1 MGNQWNEVGNEID
14 SLLRRKASI
23 KNFEIGQQTTYRTR
37 AKCSLYV
44 EVSNEA
50 ELQSVVSVNKK
61 TNKEI
66 LIIGN
71 GSNLLIADI
80 GFDGLVVRL
89 GKGFEEIEIND
100 THVKAGAAVKLPV
113 LARKTASVGLA
124 GFEWAVGVP
133 GTIGGAVK
141 MNAGG
146 HGSDMCESVQSAEVI
161 DLLNGKKISLS
172 ADDLEF
178 VYRTSSIESHQIVVN
193 VILVLGKGVPAV
205 SNEKIKEIVRWR
217 LENQPGGQNAGSVFK
232 NPEKKS
238 AGELIEETGSKG
250 FRVGTATIS
259 QKHANFIQVDRDGR
273 ATDVYLLMKEIQRRV
288 SEEFGIKLQIETQLI
303 GFD

>member
-71 GSNLLIADI
+71 GSNLLIADT

-146 HGSDMCESVQSAEVI
+146 HGSDMCESVQSAEVV
-161 DLLNGKKISLS
+161 DLVNGKKISLS

-250 FRVGTATIS
+250 FRVGTAAIS
-259 QKHANFIQVDRDGR
+259 QKHANFIQVDQNGR

-288 SEEFGIKLQIETQLI
+288 SEEFGIKLKIETQLI